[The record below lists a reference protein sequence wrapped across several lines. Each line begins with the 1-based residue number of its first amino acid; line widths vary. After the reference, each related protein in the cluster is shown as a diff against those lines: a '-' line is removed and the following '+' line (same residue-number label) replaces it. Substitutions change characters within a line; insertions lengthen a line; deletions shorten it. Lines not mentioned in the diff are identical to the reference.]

1 MQVRRSGDNAKAKR
15 RSRRRTRIVNLH
27 PGSQYTRKEWLEAC
41 EAVVQIVVKHFFDF
55 SSFYNI
61 VIAGLTGNL
70 VFD

>member
-1 MQVRRSGDNAKAKR
+1 MRRSGDKSKAKR
-15 RSRRRTRIVNLH
+15 SLRRITRIVNLY
-27 PGSQYTRKEWLEAC
+27 PGSQYTSKKWLEDC